1 MSRTTDRQRGHLDM
15 ACTVVHSR
23 PASYR
28 VIPAVNGFM
37 TWLVTFKEAA
47 GG

>member
-1 MSRTTDRQRGHLDM
+1 MVCL
-15 ACTVVHSR
+15 VVGSR
-23 PASYR
+23 PASYQ
-28 VIPAVNGFM
+28 VIPARNGLM